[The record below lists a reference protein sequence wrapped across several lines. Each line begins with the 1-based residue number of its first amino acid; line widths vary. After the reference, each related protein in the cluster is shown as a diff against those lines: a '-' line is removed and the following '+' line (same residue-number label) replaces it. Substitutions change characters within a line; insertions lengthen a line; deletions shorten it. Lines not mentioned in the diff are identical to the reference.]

1 MSRSGHASEPW
12 TQETDVCHEVGA
24 EGRAGVDCHCSS
36 EAGPLSRTLPPRL
49 VLVVMA
55 LATLLGL
62 LAIAADGVPAAMAQP
77 TTTWSHRATRR
88 AR

>member
-1 MSRSGHASEPW
+1 M
-12 TQETDVCHEVGA
+12 
-24 EGRAGVDCHCSS
+24 S
-36 EAGPLSRTLPPRL
+36 EAGLLSRTLPPRL

-55 LATLLGL
+55 LVTLLGL
-62 LAIAADGVPAAMAQP
+62 LAIASDGVPAAMAQP